1 MKFNNFSSCDIFKNS
16 SSLRVEAIMMFA
28 KVASSKYTNLLNG
41 VSGGNV
47 RTWMMEFVCGHH
59 FYFLTT

>member
-1 MKFNNFSSCDIFKNS
+1 MKLNNFSSCDLFKNS
-16 SSLRVEAIMMFA
+16 SSLRVEAVMMFA

-47 RTWMMEFVCGHH
+47 RT
-59 FYFLTT
+59 